1 MEALWQWDDIFKVLK
16 DKTVSQK
23 FYVNKA
29 IFKKWGQNIDSLLPL
44 MPSPPLPR
52 PKNKN
57 KKDFI
62 AGKSAL
68 QENWRSSSAW
78 DGKTSL
84 QF

>member
-29 IFKKWGQNIDSLLPL
+29 IFQKWGQNIDSLLPL
-44 MPSPPLPR
+44 MPSPPLLSP
-52 PKNKN
+52 KN

-78 DGKTSL
+78 GGKTSL